1 MYCELGAKIDLVI
14 TDQVMPV
21 MTGLELAR
29 NMCQS
34 WPELPV
40 ILASGYADL
49 PDGDEMPVP
58 RLAKPYQQAELA
70 AAIAEALG
78 GGKVVPIERAR
89 RAW

>member
-1 MYCELGAKIDLVI
+1 M
-14 TDQVMPV
+14 
-21 MTGLELAR
+21 R
-29 NMCQS
+29 QS
-34 WPELPV
+34 WPEIPV

-58 RLAKPYQQAELA
+58 RLAKPYQQVELA

-89 RAW
+89 RAWYGPNSLLMMYMRIVRAITTKAASRSR